1 MLIIDQNLEIRLL
14 LGQGERLSNELILKN
29 MGKMV
34 TRYLRATRK
43 NDTYARP
50 HPHQIHCAQMSCH
63 GEK

>member
-1 MLIIDQNLEIRLL
+1 MKSFINFFDLIEILR
-14 LGQGERLSNELILKN
+14 ELKIL
-29 MGKMV
+29 

-63 GEK
+63 GYFSTFVLEGF